1 MKLSTKIVLAMV
13 GLVVVTALAVGGM
26 VYKNLETA
34 IIPKEVSELRLE
46 IQLRAQEFLSEVRI
60 ARADVLALSVTPPI
74 DGIMRAQHSGG
85 IDPYDQTTEA
95 QWKARLCRIFEG
107 ILIAN
112 PGFAQLRYIGV
123 ADGGREMVRVERVR
137 STGAIRVVPADELQA
152 KGETGYFQETIR
164 LENGAYYASALELNR
179 EHGKIEEPHWPV
191 LRIATPVYDHTGQPY
206 GILIVNMDVTDHLE
220 RMRRTTWPGARTY
233 LVNKGGY
240 YLIHPDRAKEFGH
253 ELNNPSRIQEE
264 YPDWADT
271 ILAGASIE
279 ETDAYKDGQRIA
291 LLSFP
296 IEIQGGEGMS
306 FVEVLPYSDLTS
318 SISGV
323 QSASIL
329 AGVLASLLS
338 VCVAILL
345 SRSLLRPLNQIT
357 AAVVAYTKGESVEL
371 PRSSTGEV
379 GLLTQKFEFM
389 MEEIRRQSD
398 ALEKEVTDR
407 VHAEAEVNARSTF
420 LANMS
425 HEIRTPMNGVIG
437 MTNVLL
443 DTDLDD
449 QQRSYAE
456 TVRRSGES
464 LMTII
469 NDILDFSKIEAGK
482 LELEWL
488 DVELYPLLE
497 DVIELVGLQAEKK
510 GILLH
515 FRADRAIPHTVEVDP
530 GRLRQILLNFL
541 SNAVKFTEAGDVVLS
556 VNVVERV
563 NDSAFL
569 EFSVQDSGI
578 GIPKESIE
586 HVFNPFTQ
594 ADRSTARRF
603 GGTGLGLSIS
613 KQLVELMGGTIGVE
627 SEPGEGSR
635 FWFVVPLRV
644 VSEKGPSSAFE
655 LKLSGRKILIL
666 DYDAERSQSI
676 VERLSCY
683 EIDCRPVGD
692 AESCRAA
699 LQGQAAEGAEV
710 PVVFIAADLLAKR
723 EAALSAIAAGLHEG
737 IVRGIVAFGTKRDFK
752 GLALPEDIPMTGRL
766 VLPARQS
773 TLLDCLAK
781 SFGEEIGTSS
791 PGEKKDGDEA
801 ARESESH
808 RRYRILVVED
818 NSVNQKVA
826 GHMLRKMG
834 YRFEVVGN
842 GLEALRAVEEFHF
855 DLILMDC
862 QMPEMD
868 GYEASSR
875 IREMEG
881 PVSRV
886 PIVALTANAMK
897 GDREACLA
905 AGMTD
910 HITKPINA
918 KSLRGV
924 MAKYLP

>member
-1 MKLSTKIVLAMV
+1 MNLSTQIVLSMV

-74 DGIMRAQHSGG
+74 DGIIRAQQSGG
-85 IDPYDQTTEA
+85 VDPYDQTTEA
-95 QWKARLCRIFEG
+95 QWKSRLCRIFEG

-112 PGFAQLRYIGV
+112 PTFAQLRYIGV

-137 STGAIRVVPADELQA
+137 SSGAIRVVPPDELQE
-152 KGETGYFQETIR
+152 KGHSGYFQETLR
-164 LENGAYYASALELNR
+164 LESGDYYASALELNR

-191 LRIATPVYDHTGQPY
+191 LRIATPVHDSDGRPY
-206 GILIVNMDVTDHLE
+206 GILIVNMDVTAHLE
-220 RMRRTTWPGARTY
+220 RMRRATWLTAQTY
-233 LVNKGGY
+233 LVNKDGY
-240 YLIHPDRAKEFGH
+240 YLIHPDREKEFGH

-264 YPDWADT
+264 YPDWADA
-271 ILAGASIE
+271 ILKGTSLE
-279 ETDAYKDGQRIA
+279 EIDAYKDGKRVA

-296 IEIQGGEGMS
+296 IEIQGGEGMR
-306 FVEVLPYSDLTS
+306 FIEVLPYSELTS
-318 SISGV
+318 SLSGV

-338 VCVAILL
+338 VWVAILL

-357 AAVVAYTKGESVEL
+357 TAVVAYTKGEPVEL
-371 PRSSTGEV
+371 PKISTGEV
-379 GLLTQKFEFM
+379 GLLTQKFGFM

-407 VHAEAEVNARSTF
+407 IQAEAEVNARSTF

-443 DTDLDD
+443 DTELDE
-449 QQRSYAE
+449 QQRGYAD

-464 LMTII
+464 LMIII

-497 DVIELVGLQAEKK
+497 DVIELVGIQAEKK

-515 FRADRAIPHTVEVDP
+515 FRAERGIPHTVKVDS

-541 SNAVKFTEAGDVVLS
+541 SNAVKFTESGDVVLS
-556 VNVVERV
+556 VRVVERV
-563 NDSAFL
+563 NDSASL
-569 EFSVQDSGI
+569 EFSVEDSGI
-578 GIPKESIE
+578 GIPEESIE

-613 KQLVELMGGTIGVE
+613 KQLVDLMDGTIGVE
-627 SEPGEGSR
+627 SELGKGSR
-635 FWFVVPLRV
+635 FWFVVSLEV
-644 VSEKGPSSAFE
+644 VSENGPLSAFE
-655 LKLSGRKILIL
+655 LNLSGRTILVL
-666 DYDAERSQSI
+666 DENAERSRS
-676 VERLSCY
+676 VLDLLGRY
-683 EIDCRPVGD
+683 EIECHHFGD
-692 AESCRAA
+692 VESCGIALNERARA
-699 LQGQAAEGAEV
+699 GGEA
-710 PVVFIAADLLAKR
+710 PVVFIAADILTKNPTGLSSIASGIR
-723 EAALSAIAAGLHEG
+723 EGS
-737 IVRGIVAFGTKRDFK
+737 VRGVVAFGRGDDIKHMP
-752 GLALPEDIPMTGRL
+752 LPDDIPTTGQL
-766 VLPARQS
+766 ILPIRQS
-773 TLLDCLAK
+773 TLLDCLAG
-781 SFGEEIGTSS
+781 SFGEEVGTTAPSAQE
-791 PGEKKDGDEA
+791 GTDEA
-801 ARESESH
+801 AQEAEPT
-808 RRYRILVVED
+808 RRHRILVVED
-818 NSVNQKVA
+818 NTVNQKVA

-842 GLEALRAVEEFHF
+842 GLEALRALEEFHF
-855 DLILMDC
+855 DLVLMDC

-868 GYEASSR
+868 GYEASTR
-875 IREMEG
+875 IRKME
-881 PVSRV
+881 SQISQI

-897 GDREACLA
+897 GDREACLN
-905 AGMTD
+905 AGMND
-910 HITKPINA
+910 HITKPINPKA
-918 KSLRGV
+918 LRSILT
-924 MAKYLP
+924 KYLS